1 MRGWIGDIGRI
12 ARDNDAFRRVVWT
25 GTHVQ
30 LTAMRLQPGENIGL
44 EAHPHL
50 DQFLRIEEGR
60 VRVDLGPEED
70 QIEEH
75 HELDAGAAF
84 VVPAGTWH
92 DVVNVG
98 TSDVTL
104 SSLYSPPEHPD
115 GAIHRTKEQAEEAE
129 AAHEATDGTST
140 SP

>member
-1 MRGWIGDIGRI
+1 MRGWVGDIGRN
-12 ARDNDAFRRVVWT
+12 ARDNEAFRRVVWT

-30 LTAMRLQPGENIGL
+30 LTVMRLAPGEDIGL

-60 VRVDLGPEED
+60 VRLDLGPEED

-98 TSDVTL
+98 SSDVTL

-115 GAIHRTKEQAEEAE
+115 GAIHRTKEEAE